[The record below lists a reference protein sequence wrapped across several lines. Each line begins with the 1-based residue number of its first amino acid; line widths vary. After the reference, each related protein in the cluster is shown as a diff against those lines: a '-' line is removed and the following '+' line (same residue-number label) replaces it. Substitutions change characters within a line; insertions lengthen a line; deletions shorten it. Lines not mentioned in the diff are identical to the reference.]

1 MNILT
6 SNGTKLGINS
16 TSGGDS
22 QQQQQQQPITDS
34 FFIDSIN
41 ENNFNQKT
49 EDVGPNGIFDTK
61 DPKFSDNEEAG
72 NQHNTNNS
80 NSRPNQ
86 TGYRMKNW
94 KSESNLIASNQKVM
108 NHSLNNP
115 GVYEL
120 GEDEEEYDEYDNF
133 DYYIDGMNGDDE
145 AGLEDEVNINE
156 PLQFSDHAALYDPY
170 ENDEQLGNGSDSMD
184 ESKYLNEN
192 KRRMLLDNYDT
203 YTKKNYKLTYN
214 RPHSSGTGQQQQEQP
229 QHTIVQDYNTR
240 VEGLKQRQQ
249 QLRNNTDS
257 SSNLDNSNYME
268 EEDED
273 EDQEFDAPNREDN
286 NAYLFMNQNTI
297 QSLQQQQQSFHQN
310 SRPNHNSN
318 QSNAAMFKNDY
329 YSYLNSLK
337 NSRIPNGADADFM
350 SASNNQQISDSI
362 MNWSM
367 KISNYNS
374 YQNNNHYQPEYDS
387 NNHNNRRSKSR
398 SPQQA
403 NANMSQFSRSNS
415 SFSKFYNQQN
425 SLEDSVSNLSPPVQ
439 FRNKNNNNK
448 SHKKSPSNPASTSTT
463 ANNLKPP
470 NKSTTSWGKLKHSK
484 SSSSNIGCSM
494 DGSEAQNHMTNSST
508 YTPAHQTQDGIKHV
522 KKTQSKPYQKQKHHT
537 TNIDAYQNKNSERPQ
552 SLNNPMNRYLQQI
565 FLLYR
570 GVIKVSNKAPTTRSN
585 LIC

>member
-1 MNILT
+1 MNKLAC
-6 SNGTKLGINS
+6 NGIKLGINP
-16 TSGGDS
+16 TSGGNS
-22 QQQQQQQPITDS
+22 QQQQQQQQQPITDS

-41 ENNFNQKT
+41 ENNLNT
-49 EDVGPNGIFDTK
+49 ANVRPNGIFDTK
-61 DPKFSDNEEAG
+61 DPKFSDNEEVE
-72 NQHNTNNS
+72 NQHNNNNNNNS
-80 NSRPNQ
+80 YSRPNQ
-86 TGYRMKNW
+86 TGCRMKNW

-108 NHSLNNP
+108 SHSLNNP
-115 GVYEL
+115 GAYEL

-145 AGLEDEVNINE
+145 TGLEDEVNINE

-170 ENDEQLGNGSDSMD
+170 ENDGQLGNGSDSMD

-192 KRRMLLDNYDT
+192 KRRMLLDNYDI

-214 RPHSSGTGQQQQEQP
+214 RPHNSGTGQQQHQQP
-229 QHTIVQDYNTR
+229 RHIVQNYNAR
-240 VEGLKQRQQ
+240 VEGLKQQQ

-273 EDQEFDAPNREDN
+273 EDEEFDAPNGGDN
-286 NAYLFMNQNTI
+286 NAYLFMNQTNN
-297 QSLQQQQQSFHQN
+297 QQQQQNCHQN
-310 SRPNHNSN
+310 NRSNHNN
-318 QSNAAMFKNDY
+318 NHQSNAAMFKNDY

-337 NSRIPNGADADFM
+337 NSRVPNGADADFM
-350 SASNNQQISDSI
+350 NASNNQQISDSI

-367 KISNYNS
+367 KISNYNN
-374 YQNNNHYQPEYDS
+374 YQNNNQYQPEYDI

-398 SPQQA
+398 SPQQT
-403 NANMSQFSRSNS
+403 NANMSQFPRSNS

-425 SLEDSVSNLSPPVQ
+425 SLEDSVSYLSPPVQ
-439 FRNKNNNNK
+439 FRN
-448 SHKKSPSNPASTSTT
+448 SQKKSPNDPASTPTT
-463 ANNLKPP
+463 VNHLQPP

-508 YTPAHQTQDGIKHV
+508 YTPAHETQDDIKHV
-522 KKTQSKPYQKQKHHT
+522 KKKSQSKPYQKQKHHT
-537 TNIDAYQNKNSERPQ
+537 TNIGAYRYSNSERPQ
-552 SLNNPMNRYLQQI
+552 SLNNPMNRYLNKL

-570 GVIKVSNKAPTTRSN
+570 GVTKVS
-585 LIC
+585 I